1 MLRLKPCKYCKI
13 VNKIAFVS
21 SNPVVSYISPL
32 TLS

>member
-21 SNPVVSYISPL
+21 SNPVVSYIP